1 VLNAFNARRYRD
13 IEFPDQQ
20 GPMSTLAIA
29 SPPSPPGTKS
39 FLEVWLVTTGHALT
53 HWYPATFYLLL
64 PLIGAELG
72 LSYVEIG
79 SILTMQATAGALSN
93 IPGGMLVDSVSRKG
107 LLMAV
112 SLFWVGAPYLLM
124 SFSHHYWML
133 LCCAALV
140 GMGNNLWHPTAIPL
154 LAKRFPERRGLVVS
168 IHGMGGNVG
177 DAVAPLVVSW
187 MLYAMSWRNVMMLN
201 VLPGV
206 IMSSIILLS
215 LGRMQSEMDEA
226 GSKRPADARASLA
239 KRLDGFRQLMA
250 NRTLVM
256 ISISGAFR
264 SMTQSTLLTF
274 LPLFL
279 LREMDFSKAWVGNCL
294 FAMQVAGFAAAPIA
308 GHLSDKMGRRRIIM
322 SSMATSGVI
331 LLFMAIAGRSSAF
344 VFLVAFLGF
353 FLFAIRSVM
362 QAWLLDAVPPSLGGT
377 SIGVLFGTQ
386 ALGTAMGPLMGGVL
400 ADTYGLGS
408 VFYFLACTIVAANMF
423 ILFTP
428 APTEQ
433 PRWAPS
439 AAAE

>member
-1 VLNAFNARRYRD
+1 
-13 IEFPDQQ
+13 
-20 GPMSTLAIA
+20 MSTLAIA
-29 SPPSPPGTKS
+29 SPPPASPPGTKS

-72 LSYVEIG
+72 LSYLEIG
-79 SILTMQATAGALSN
+79 SILTMQASAGALSN

-107 LLMAV
+107 LLMAIA
-112 SLFWVGAPYLLM
+112 LFWVGAPYLLM

-154 LAKRFPERRGLVVS
+154 LARRFPERRGLVVS

-177 DAVAPLVVSW
+177 DAFAPLVVSL
-187 MLYAMSWRNVMMLN
+187 MLTVLSWRNVMMLN
-201 VLPGV
+201 VVPGV
-206 IMSSIILLS
+206 IMSCIILAS
-215 LGRMQSEMDEA
+215 LGRMQSEMPEA
-226 GSKRPADARASLA
+226 GQSGGGRVQDARASLA
-239 KRLDGFRQLMA
+239 KRLDGVRQLMA

-256 ISISGAFR
+256 ISVSGAFR

-279 LREMDFSKAWVGNCL
+279 LRELDFSKVWVGNCL

-322 SSMATSGVI
+322 SSMMTSGVV
-331 LLFMAIAGRSSAF
+331 LLAMAIAGRSSAF

-362 QAWLLDAVPPSLGGT
+362 QAWLLDAVPPSMGGT

-386 ALGTAMGPLMGGVL
+386 ALGTAIGPFLGGVL
-400 ADTYGLGS
+400 ADSYGLGT
-408 VFYFLACTIVAANMF
+408 VFYFLAATIVAANMF

-433 PRWAPS
+433 PRWAAS